1 MRVATPYY
9 TGKENRGGLLKRG
22 GGGGWCSFHASSV
35 RNFNIF
41 IAECHVV
48 D

>member
-9 TGKENRGGLLKRG
+9 TGKENRARLLKRRAG
-22 GGGGWCSFHASSV
+22 GCSFHASSV

-41 IAECHVV
+41 IAECRKV